1 MFSQRTYRRNIFSR
15 PEVGWNL
22 FVAVLS
28 LWAIFRIPLDLVL
41 SDPAWLH
48 FPILD
53 WIVVVV
59 FLLDPVASFR
69 FSSLR
74 GLHTRSQY
82 LRTLFPLDVVAAIVV
97 FPAFNGSVLSLLG
110 LLKLIHPT
118 VFITSWRHQLLRRGN
133 VLRLVLFLYWL
144 MVLIHLSA
152 CGWLF
157 IRLEPINADLQHEYV
172 KALYWAA
179 TTLFTVGYG
188 DIVPQNT
195 FEMGYAMGVM
205 MVGFLMMGYLVGN
218 IAGLLNRPDPLRAQ
232 YSNALEEVSAF
243 TQYHQLPSQL
253 KHRIIDYFGYM
264 WQQRAAFSDSNI
276 LQMLP
281 GGIRMEISLHL
292 KRDVINRVPFFR
304 EADETFLREIANE
317 MKPIVV
323 TPGEYVFHAG
333 DPASSMYFI
342 SRGDL
347 EVIDDKGNLIGALSD
362 GDFFGEMAL
371 LENRRRGG
379 AVRALDYC
387 EVYELNAS
395 AFTRIVEAHP
405 SFRKHMREI
414 AEQRSASAKAAS

>member
-1 MFSQRTYRRNIFSR
+1 MSNQRTYRRNIFSR

-22 FVAVLS
+22 FVAVVS
-28 LWAIFRIPLDLVL
+28 LWATFRIPLDLVL
-41 SDPAWLH
+41 SDPEWLQ

-53 WIVVVV
+53 WLVVVV
-59 FLLDPVASFR
+59 FVLDPVVSYR
-69 FSSLR
+69 FSTLR
-74 GLHTRSQY
+74 GAHAANRY
-82 LRTLFPLDVVAAIVV
+82 VRTLMPLDIIAAVMV
-97 FPAFNGSVLSLLG
+97 FPAFNGTVLSLLG

-133 VLRLVLFLYWL
+133 FLRMALFLYWML
-144 MVLIHLSA
+144 VLIHLAAS
-152 CGWLF
+152 GWLY
-157 IRLEPINADLQHEYV
+157 IRTEPIDAILQDEYI

-188 DIVPQNT
+188 DIVPQST
-195 FEMGYAMGVM
+195 FEMGYAMFVM
-205 MVGFLMMGYLVGN
+205 MIGFLMMGYLVGN

-243 TQYHQLPSQL
+243 TQYHQLPTQL

-264 WQQRAAFSDSNI
+264 WQQRSAFSDSNV

-317 MKPIVV
+317 MRSIVV

-347 EVIDDKGNLIGALSD
+347 EAIDDRGNLLGTLSD

-379 AVRALDYC
+379 SVRALDYC
-387 EVYELNAS
+387 EVYELNAA
-395 AFTRIVEAHP
+395 AFSRIVEAHP
-405 SFRKHMREI
+405 DFRRHMSEI
-414 AEQRSASAKAAS
+414 AQQRSSPN